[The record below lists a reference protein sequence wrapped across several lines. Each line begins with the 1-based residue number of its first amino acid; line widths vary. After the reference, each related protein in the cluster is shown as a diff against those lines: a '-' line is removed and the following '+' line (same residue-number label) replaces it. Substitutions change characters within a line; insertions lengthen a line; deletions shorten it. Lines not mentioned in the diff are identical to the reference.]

1 MFKKSVTKN
10 KTNLKSKYN
19 IIYSL
24 LVIIFVNIMT
34 TFNVFS
40 QEKITTP
47 EDSAKARKVFLEQAK
62 VESQIKDIKL
72 TLRNVDISNYPIIK
86 VIVEAFNT
94 AGEPLDTL
102 YADKLFVLENGLE
115 RKVISVERLTAK
127 ERVPIDFCFAVDI
140 TGSMQ
145 PYIDAIKSK
154 IYTLSTYLK
163 NNGIDYTFSL
173 ILFSDGI
180 DRVYQPTADVSE
192 FLNWLNMVRAF
203 GGADIKENALEA
215 LATATKQIKYRPSA
229 NKVVILLTDAP
240 FHQAGEGGAGTTKY
254 TTESMIKYLN
264 DNEMRVFGIVPQ
276 KLRDYEIIAG
286 RTRGYV
292 YDMDYPI
299 SVIMNNF
306 SSQLTN
312 LYALRY
318 RTDKPAIPDS
328 IDISVIN
335 ELRQELTRK
344 TIPIVELGRKLIIEN
359 MLYPTGKS
367 ELPVV
372 VQELEVL
379 NEFMNNRP
387 NVVVMIEGH
396 TDGIGSDI
404 TNDRLSLQRAESV
417 KKYLTLK
424 GINPNRIKTK
434 GYGKRRPIASNLTEF
449 GRKLNRRTE
458 IVIIAK

>member
-1 MFKKSVTKN
+1 
-10 KTNLKSKYN
+10 
-19 IIYSL
+19 
-24 LVIIFVNIMT
+24 
-34 TFNVFS
+34 
-40 QEKITTP
+40 
-47 EDSAKARKVFLEQAK
+47 
-62 VESQIKDIKL
+62 
-72 TLRNVDISNYPIIK
+72 
-86 VIVEAFNT
+86 
-94 AGEPLDTL
+94 
-102 YADKLFVLENGLE
+102 
-115 RKVISVERLTAK
+115 
-127 ERVPIDFCFAVDI
+127 VDI

-180 DRVYQPTADVSE
+180 DRVYQPTSDVSE

-396 TDGIGSDI
+396 TDGIGSDM

>member
-1 MFKKSVTKN
+1 MFKKSATKN
-10 KTNLKSKYN
+10 KTNLKSKFN

-24 LVIIFVNIMT
+24 LVIIFVNIIT
-34 TFNVFS
+34 TLNVFS

-192 FLNWLNMVRAF
+192 FLNWLNILRA
-203 GGADIKENALEA
+203 
-215 LATATKQIKYRPSA
+215 T
-229 NKVVILLTDAP
+229 
-240 FHQAGEGGAGTTKY
+240 
-254 TTESMIKYLN
+254 
-264 DNEMRVFGIVPQ
+264 
-276 KLRDYEIIAG
+276 
-286 RTRGYV
+286 
-292 YDMDYPI
+292 
-299 SVIMNNF
+299 
-306 SSQLTN
+306 
-312 LYALRY
+312 
-318 RTDKPAIPDS
+318 
-328 IDISVIN
+328 
-335 ELRQELTRK
+335 
-344 TIPIVELGRKLIIEN
+344 
-359 MLYPTGKS
+359 
-367 ELPVV
+367 
-372 VQELEVL
+372 
-379 NEFMNNRP
+379 
-387 NVVVMIEGH
+387 
-396 TDGIGSDI
+396 
-404 TNDRLSLQRAESV
+404 
-417 KKYLTLK
+417 
-424 GINPNRIKTK
+424 
-434 GYGKRRPIASNLTEF
+434 
-449 GRKLNRRTE
+449 
-458 IVIIAK
+458 

>member
-1 MFKKSVTKN
+1 MIFG
-10 KTNLKSKYN
+10 N
-19 IIYSL
+19 ISL
-24 LVIIFVNIMT
+24 SY
-34 TFNVFS
+34 S
-40 QEKITTP
+40 QEKKIETP

-62 VESQIKDIKL
+62 VESQQKEIKL

-86 VIVEAFNT
+86 IIVEAFNT

-115 RKVISVERLTAK
+115 RKVISVERLTQR

-154 IYTLSTYLK
+154 VYTLSTYLK

-173 ILFSDGI
+173 VVFSDGI
-180 DRVYQPTADVSE
+180 DRVYQPTTDVTE
-192 FLNWLNMVRAF
+192 FLGWLNMLRAF

-215 LATATKQIKYRPSA
+215 LSTATKQIKYRPSA
-229 NKVVILLTDAP
+229 NKVVVLVTDAP
-240 FHQAGEGGAGTTKY
+240 YHQAGETGAGTTKY
-254 TTESMIKYLN
+254 TTESIVKLLK
-264 DNEMRVFGIVPQ
+264 DNEVRVFGIVPQ
-276 KLRDYEIIAG
+276 KLRDYEFIANS
-286 RTRGYV
+286 TRGAV

-306 SSQLTN
+306 STQLTN

-328 IDISVIN
+328 IDISLIN
-335 ELRQELTRK
+335 EQRQELTRK

-367 ELPVV
+367 ELPVK

-379 NEFMNNRP
+379 TEFMKNRE
-387 NVVVMIEGH
+387 NVMIMIEGH
-396 TDGIGSDI
+396 TDGIGSDL

-417 KKYLTLK
+417 KKYLMLN
-424 GINPNRIKTK
+424 GIAPNRIKTI
-434 GYGKRRPIASNLTEF
+434 GFGKRRPIASNLTEF

-458 IVIIAK
+458 IVIISK

>member
-1 MFKKSVTKN
+1 MLFVFAN
-10 KTNLKSKYN
+10 F
-19 IIYSL
+19 SL
-24 LVIIFVNIMT
+24 SI
-34 TFNVFS
+34 S
-40 QEKITTP
+40 QEKKIETA

-62 VESQIKDIKL
+62 VESQQKEIKL

-86 VIVEAFNT
+86 IIVEAFNT

-115 RKVISVERLTAK
+115 RKVISVERLTQR

-154 IYTLSTYLK
+154 VYTLSTYLK

-173 ILFSDGI
+173 VVFSDGI
-180 DRVYQPTADVSE
+180 DRVYQPTTDVTE
-192 FLNWLNMVRAF
+192 FLGWLNMLRAF

-215 LATATKQIKYRPSA
+215 LVTATKQIKYRPSA
-229 NKVVILLTDAP
+229 NKVVVLVTDAP
-240 FHQAGEGGAGTTKY
+240 YHQAGETGAGTTKY
-254 TTESMIKYLN
+254 TTESIVKLLK
-264 DNEMRVFGIVPQ
+264 DNEVRVFGIVPQ
-276 KLRDYEIIAG
+276 KLRDYEFIANA
-286 RTRGYV
+286 TRGAV

-306 SSQLTN
+306 STQLTN

-328 IDISVIN
+328 IDISLIN
-335 ELRQELTRK
+335 EQRQELTRK

-359 MLYPTGKS
+359 MLYPTGKA
-367 ELPVV
+367 ELPVK

-379 NEFMNNRP
+379 TEFMKNRE
-387 NVVVMIEGH
+387 NVMIMIEGH
-396 TDGIGSDI
+396 TDGIGSDL

-417 KKYLTLK
+417 KKYLQLN
-424 GINPNRIKTK
+424 GIAPNRIKTI
-434 GYGKRRPIASNLTEF
+434 GFGKRRPIASNLTEF

-458 IVIIAK
+458 IVIISK